1 MKIFLSIILL
11 FLLLNCS
18 FDNKTGIWKNSNQVD
33 VDKRDR
39 FADFEKLYTIE
50 KSFDSI
56 IAPDNNLKISID
68 PIKSNLKWLD
78 EYYQDSNNLDNFSYK
93 NLNQLIFKSKRLSK
107 HKINNKLFF
116 EDSHVII
123 ADDKGNII
131 VYSVAKKKI
140 VFKYNFYKKKI
151 KKIKKNLNIIIEKNI
166 IFIGDNLGY
175 LYALNYIN
183 GKLLWAK
190 NYKIPFRSNLKIL
203 KNTIVL
209 SDINNSLH
217 FINKLNGEKLKS
229 IPTEETILKNN
240 FFNSLASIKDSIF
253 YLNTY
258 GSLYSI
264 NNNGQINWFLN
275 LKQSL
280 DENSSNLFFSNP
292 IALHQDKLIVSSDP
306 YLYIFNSNTG
316 AAISKIAISSIFKP
330 IVSGKNIFLITKDNL
345 LVCLN
350 LDTGSIIYSVEINQE
365 IANYLKTKKK
375 SINIKSMALLNDNL
389 FLFLN
394 NSFLIQ
400 FSVEGKVKNIDKLPN
415 KLGSLPIFIKDSII
429 YLNNKNKL
437 IIIN

>member
-1 MKIFLSIILL
+1 MKIFLSIIF

-18 FDNKTGIWKNSNQVD
+18 FDNKTGIWKNDNQID
-33 VDKRDR
+33 VNKKDR
-39 FADFEKLYTIE
+39 FEDFEKLYTSE

-56 IAPDNNLKISID
+56 IKPKDNLKISVN
-68 PIKSNLKWLD
+68 PIISNLKWLD

-93 NLNQLIFKSKRLSK
+93 NLNQLIFKSKKLSRNQV
-107 HKINNKLFF
+107 NNKLFF
-116 EDSHVII
+116 ENNHAII
-123 ADDKGNII
+123 ADDRGNII
-131 VYSVAKKKI
+131 AYSVGKKKI
-140 VFKYNFYKKKI
+140 IFKYNFYKKKI
-151 KKIKKNLNIIIEKNI
+151 RKIKKNLNIVIQDNI
-166 IFIGDNLGY
+166 IFVGDNFGY
-175 LYALNYIN
+175 LYALNYIT

-217 FINKLNGEKLKS
+217 FINKLNGEKLNS

-240 FFNSLASIKDSIF
+240 FFNSLALIKNSIF

-264 NNNGQINWFLN
+264 NNNRQINWFLN

-280 DENSSNLFFSNP
+280 EEDSTNLFFSNP
-292 IALHQDKLIVSSDP
+292 IALYEDKVIISSDP
-306 YLYIFNSNTG
+306 YLYILNSDTG
-316 AAISKIAISSIFKP
+316 STISKIAITSMFKP
-330 IVSGKNIFLITKDNL
+330 IISGKNIFLITKDNL

-350 LDTGSIIYSVEINQE
+350 LNTGSVIYSVEVNQE
-365 IANYLKTKKK
+365 IANYLETKKK
-375 SINIKSMALLNDNL
+375 SIDIKSMSLINDRL

-394 NSFLIQ
+394 NSFLVQ
-400 FSVEGKVKNIDKLPN
+400 FSLNGKVENIKKLPA
-415 KLGSLPIFIKDSII
+415 KLGSLPIFIDDSMI
-429 YLNNKNKL
+429 YLNNNNKL